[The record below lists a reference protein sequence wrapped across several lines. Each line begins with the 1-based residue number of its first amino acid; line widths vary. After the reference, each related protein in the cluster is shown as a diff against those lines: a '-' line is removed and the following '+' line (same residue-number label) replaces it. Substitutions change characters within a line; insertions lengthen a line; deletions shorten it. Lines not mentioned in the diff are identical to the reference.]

1 MVEQTYF
8 VVRGIGKRVLRAM
21 DEVLWTYSEILSN
34 AQNRLILGFIVFGVG
49 VGLGGGLIAS
59 SFIRIP
65 DKNKKKQIVRR
76 LQHEENQI
84 I

>member
-34 AQNRLILGFIVFGVG
+34 AQNRLILGFIVLGVG

-65 DKNKKKQIVRR
+65 DKNKKQIVRR

>member
-8 VVRGIGKRVLRAM
+8 VVMGIGKRVLRAM

-34 AQNRLILGFIVFGVG
+34 AQNRLILGFIVLGVG

-65 DKNKKKQIVRR
+65 DKNKKQIVRR

>member
-34 AQNRLILGFIVFGVG
+34 AQNRLILGFIVLGVG

-65 DKNKKKQIVRR
+65 DKNKKQIARR

>member
-1 MVEQTYF
+1 MVEQTYL

-34 AQNRLILGFIVFGVG
+34 AQNRLILGFIVLGVG

-65 DKNKKKQIVRR
+65 DKNKKQIVRR